1 MKASTMSFRVAVL
14 LAIAGMVWGI
24 MMAIAK
30 DHAAMPA
37 HAHLNLL
44 GFVALFMFGV
54 FYRLNPALERSPTAI
69 IQVSAWIAG
78 VVGMAFGLGLLTAGH
93 ELGEVGAAISSI
105 VLLASILVFGW
116 LVFRRD
122 RIDQASQGAL
132 ARSPSGNGR

>member
-24 MMAIAK
+24 MMAMAK

-54 FYRLNPALERSPTAI
+54 FYRLNPALERSPAAI

-93 ELGEVGAAISSI
+93 ELGEVVAAISSI